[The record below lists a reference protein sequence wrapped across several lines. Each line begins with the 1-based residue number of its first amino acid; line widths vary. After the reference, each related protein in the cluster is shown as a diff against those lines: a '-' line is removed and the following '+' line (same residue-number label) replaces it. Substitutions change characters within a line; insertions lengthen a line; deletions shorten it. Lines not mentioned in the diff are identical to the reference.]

1 MADTVGKPIKCQAA
15 VAWEAGKDLSI
26 EEIEVAPPQ
35 AHEVRIQIHYTGV
48 CHTGAYIQTSSNPE
62 PSPNCELSGVLRL
75 TRCVHVIRQ
84 GPRGRIPIVL
94 GHEGA
99 GIVESV
105 GEGVTNVKPGDHV
118 VALYTP
124 ECKECKFCKSGKTNL
139 CGKIRATQG
148 KGVMPDGT
156 SRFTCKG
163 KKLLHFMGT
172 STFSQYTV
180 VADISVVAVQ
190 QDAPMDRTCLL
201 GCGITTGYGAARITA
216 NVEEGSNVAVFG
228 AGCVGLS
235 VVQGAVTQKAGKII
249 VVDVNPTKEEWSK
262 KFGATDFVNPSK
274 LEGQTIVEKLIE
286 MTDGGCDY
294 TFDCTGNVGVMR
306 AALEASHKGW
316 GQSIIIGVAAAGQEI
331 ATRPFQLVTGR
342 VWKGCAF
349 GGVKG
354 RSQLPDLVQDYLG
367 GKLKVDEFITHREN
381 LKDINTAF
389 EQMKAGD
396 CIRCVVTMKE

>member
-1 MADTVGKPIKCQAA
+1 MADTVGKTITCKAA

-26 EEIEVAPPQ
+26 EDIEVAPPK

-48 CHTGAYIQTSSNPE
+48 CHTDAYT
-62 PSPNCELSGVLRL
+62 LSGKDPE
-75 TRCVHVIRQ
+75 
-84 GPRGRIPIVL
+84 GAFPIVL

-163 KKLLHFMGT
+163 KELLHFMGC

-190 QDAPMDRTCLL
+190 PDAPMDRTCLL

-216 NVEEGSNVAVFG
+216 KVEEGSNVAIFG

-235 VVQGAVTQKAGKII
+235 VVQGAVLQKAAKII
-249 VVDVNPTKEEWSK
+249 IVDVNPAKEEWGK
-262 KFGATDFVNPSK
+262 KFGATDFVNPTELK
-274 LEGQTIVEKLIE
+274 GQTIVEKLIE

-294 TFDCTGNVGVMR
+294 TFDCTGNVNVMR
-306 AALEASHKGW
+306 AALEACHKGW
-316 GQSIIIGVAAAGQEI
+316 GESIVIGVAAAGQEI

-354 RSQLPDLVQDYLG
+354 RSQMQGLVDDYLQ
-367 GKLKVDEFITHREN
+367 GKLKVDDFITHRKGLPEMN
-381 LKDINTAF
+381 SAF
-389 EQMKAGD
+389 ETMKAGD
-396 CIRCVVTMKE
+396 CIRCVVTMT